1 MNGLDETRTEPSK
14 KKVWGINRNLVTFSF
29 FLFLSFIFWYLNAL
43 GKVVEAEITYPVNL
57 TSLPQDRIVEAEH
70 PLKLNFYLKGQ
81 GYALFTLKVLKRK
94 TPMDIDISNVNC
106 VRVHG
111 SRKLD
116 YYILTSG
123 LTSMMSRQLR
133 SECDIISIKPDTLF
147 FTMGKATPAK
157 VSPDTGTEP
166 GEKGSN

>member
-1 MNGLDETRTEPSK
+1 VNGLDETRTEPSK
-14 KKVWGINRNLVTFSF
+14 KKIWGINRNLVTFSF

-57 TSLPQDRIVEAEH
+57 TSLPKGQTVEAEH

-81 GYALFTLKVLKRK
+81 GYSLFSLKVLKRK
-94 TPMDIDISNVNC
+94 TPMDIDISSVNC
-106 VRVHG
+106 VKVPG
-111 SRKLD
+111 SRGAD

-123 LTSMMSRQLR
+123 ITRLLSQQLR

-147 FTMGKATPAK
+147 FTMGKTAPAK
-157 VSPDTGTEP
+157 GSPGTGSEP
-166 GEKGSN
+166 GEKGRK